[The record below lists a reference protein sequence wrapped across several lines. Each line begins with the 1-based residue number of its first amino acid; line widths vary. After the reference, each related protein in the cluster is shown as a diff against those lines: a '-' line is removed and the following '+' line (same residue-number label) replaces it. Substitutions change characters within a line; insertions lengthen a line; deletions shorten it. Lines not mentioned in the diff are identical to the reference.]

1 MTPTIT
7 LFGGGAGFG
16 LPEVSPFVTKTEVQL
31 KMAGLPFTK
40 ERAMPNASPKGQLP
54 FICDGGMLIA
64 DSTFIRTHIEK
75 TYGVDLDEGLDARQR
90 AEAWAIERMIE
101 NHLNGP
107 LVYARWLLPEN
118 FAKGPAHFF
127 DGPPEDVAEALRR
140 EVLGVVTANLK
151 AQGAGR
157 HAPDE
162 VVELGDRSL
171 RALSILLG
179 DKPFL
184 MGDRPVGL
192 DATAFGSLA
201 GILTPFFESDLRRR
215 AEGHANLI
223 AYVKHMMARYFPDHP
238 WTTVA

>member
-1 MTPTIT
+1 MTPTII

-16 LPEVSPFVTKTEVQL
+16 LPEVSPFAAKTEVQL

-40 ERAMPNASPKGQLP
+40 EAATPGASPKGQLP
-54 FICDGGMLIA
+54 FISDGGTLIA
-64 DSTFIRTHIEK
+64 DSTFIRAYVEK
-75 TYGVDLDEGLDARQR
+75 TYGIDLDEGLDARQR

-101 NHLNGP
+101 NHLYGP

-127 DGPPEDVAEALRR
+127 DGAPDKVRETLRR
-140 EVLGVVTANLK
+140 DALGGVTANLK
-151 AQGAGR
+151 AQGAAR

-171 RALSILLG
+171 MALSVLLG
-179 DKPFL
+179 DKPYL
-184 MGDRPVGL
+184 MGDRPVAV

-201 GILTPFFESDLRRR
+201 GILTPFFESGLRRR
-215 AEGHANLI
+215 AEGHANLV
-223 AYVKHMMARYFPDHP
+223 AYVARMMARYFPDHP
-238 WTTVA
+238 WTTA